1 MTHPYFVDFDPI
13 AFNLGPIGVHW
24 YGLMY
29 LGGFV
34 GAWVL
39 GNRRRK
45 LGRFP
50 VSRDALADLAFY
62 VMLGII
68 IGGRVWYMLS
78 YYKSAIAPNLLEW
91 IWKEP
96 LALFRIWDGGMSFHG
111 GLLGTLVASLWWWWR
126 NRDQVTHYF
135 DVVDFVAPLVPIGL
149 GLGRIGN
156 FINGELWG
164 KFTDL
169 PWGMVFPHA
178 LQQNVPQFRDATVA
192 QLHQLWQAGRLD
204 AYARHPSEL
213 YEFFLEGVV
222 MFTVLYIYSAKPRRR
237 YAVSG
242 LFALMYG
249 VFRFAVEF
257 VRMPDEQLGYLFG
270 THWLT
275 MGQVQSIP
283 LVVVGVILLWM
294 SRRAPVARMEVI
306 ENGATA

>member
-1 MTHPYFVDFDPI
+1 MTHPYFVDFNPI

-29 LGGFV
+29 LGGFA
-34 GAWVL
+34 GAWLL
-39 GNRRRK
+39 GDYRRR

-78 YYKSAIAPNLLEW
+78 YQPIKW
-91 IWKEP
+91 IWTDP

-111 GLLGTLVASLWWWWR
+111 GLLGVLVASLWWWMR
-126 NRDQVTHYF
+126 HRARITHYF

-164 KFTDL
+164 KLTTQ

-178 LQQNVPQFRDATVA
+178 VQEQPQYSGYTAG
-192 QLHQLWQAGRLD
+192 QLHQLWQAGALD

-222 MFTVLYIYSAKPRRR
+222 MFTVLWIYSMKPRRR

-242 LFALMYG
+242 LFGLMYG
-249 VFRFAVEF
+249 CFRFAVEF
-257 VRMPDEQLGYLFG
+257 VRMPDPQLGYLLG

-275 MGQVQSIP
+275 MGQVQSLP
-283 LVVVGVILLWM
+283 LVVIGLVLLWM
-294 SRRAPVARMEVI
+294 SRRAPVARTEVV
-306 ENGATA
+306 ADPA

>member
-1 MTHPYFVDFDPI
+1 MTHPHFVDFDPI

-39 GNRRRK
+39 GNYRRG

-78 YYKSAIAPNLLEW
+78 YQPIRW
-91 IWKEP
+91 IWTDP

-111 GLLGTLVASLWWWWR
+111 GLLGVLIASLWWWAR
-126 NRDQVTHYF
+126 HRARITHYF

-164 KFTDL
+164 KLTTL

-178 LQQNVPQFRDATVA
+178 VQEQPQYSGYTVA
-192 QLHQLWQAGRLD
+192 QLHQLWQTGALD

-249 VFRFAVEF
+249 CFRFAVEF
-257 VRMPDEQLGYLFG
+257 VRMPDPQLGYLLG

-283 LVVVGVILLWM
+283 LIVIGLILLWM
-294 SRRAPVARMEVI
+294 SRRAPVARTEAIANVVPQQ
-306 ENGATA
+306 NLS